1 MATDE
6 ELLTAYVDG
15 VGELSPDERRRVE
28 QTLTSAPELR
38 AEADAIRDVLAKSR
52 AIVPSTNEPDWSA
65 LERQIRE
72 TVGPVVPLPWWRRTR
87 WLAPVGA
94 LVTTAAIALVWL
106 HHVPADHAFTP
117 RDAGTLALAVPT
129 APSVAAEPPAPAPA
143 PTTMYIDGQVIDLG
157 NVDPEKLLIDD
168 ADPDDTADG
177 DGLLPVT
184 DYGWVDG
191 LDDKAMERAERW
203 LARKKG

>member
-6 ELLTAYVDG
+6 ELVSAYVDG
-15 VGELSPDERRRVE
+15 VAELTPDERRRVE
-28 QTLTSAPELR
+28 HALAATPELR
-38 AEADAIRDVLAKSR
+38 AEADAIRGVLAQSR
-52 AIVPSTNEPDWSA
+52 ALVSSGSEPDWSA

-72 TVGPVVPLPWWRRTR
+72 VVGTVVPVPWWRRTR
-87 WLAPVGA
+87 WLAPAGA

-106 HHVPADHAFTP
+106 HHVPTDRVAP
-117 RDAGTLALAVPT
+117 RDSGTIAIAAPT
-129 APSVAAEPPAPAPA
+129 TPSVAEPSAPATA
-143 PTTMYIDGQVIDLG
+143 PTTMYIDGEVIDLG

-168 ADPDDTADG
+168 SDPADTADG